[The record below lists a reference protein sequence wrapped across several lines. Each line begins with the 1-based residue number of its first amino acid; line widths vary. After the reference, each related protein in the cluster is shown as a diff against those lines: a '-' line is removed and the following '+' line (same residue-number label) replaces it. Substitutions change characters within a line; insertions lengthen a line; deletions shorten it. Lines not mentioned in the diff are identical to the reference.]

1 MMASRSIP
9 LKLVRQLPA
18 VVGEYYRKWADYMYE
33 QVPFCLADS
42 FIHSQAHAERV
53 LLYAM
58 MLGDKLMPGDAA
70 ALTILAH
77 AAVFHDTQRQDEW
90 ADVGHGARAAAFYK
104 EFCRT
109 HKEVEFMPEAVYVM
123 GYHDRD
129 DRVGREAIQ
138 RDFSAQAERMLM
150 LYSIFKDA
158 DALDRWRLGRRGLDI
173 NRLRSDEAVAL
184 AGFSRKLIELR

>member
-1 MMASRSIP
+1 MFPS
-9 LKLVRQLPA
+9 KLIRQLPPI
-18 VVGEYYRKWADYMYE
+18 VGEYYRKWAAYMYE
-33 QVPFCLADS
+33 HVPFRLADS
-42 FIHSQAHAERV
+42 SIHSHAHCERV

-58 MLGDKLMPGDAA
+58 MLGDKLMPGDEA

-77 AAVFHDTQRQDEW
+77 AAIFHDTQRYDEW
-90 ADVGHGARAAAFYK
+90 ADVGHGARAAVFYK

-109 HKEVEFMPEAVYVM
+109 HKEVVFMPEAVYVM

-138 RDFSAQAERMLM
+138 RDFSAQEERMLL

-158 DALDRWRLGRRGLDI
+158 DALDRWRLGRRALDI

-184 AGFSRKLIELR
+184 AGFSRKLVELV